1 MPSRVKIEISPSDR
15 KVLEEIISTG
25 TDWRQRQ
32 RAQTLIELDNGVS
45 MVAVAQ
51 SAGIHRQ
58 TVANTRKHWL
68 EGGVASLAD
77 SERCGAPRKIT
88 PEQMLRLVAAATSQ
102 PLTAKELLARH
113 LAEGG
118 SPVHPNTL
126 SVALRGHGIVWART
140 RHFLKKAS

>member
-45 MVAVAQ
+45 MAAVAQ

-68 EGGVASLAD
+68 EGGVASLVD
-77 SERCGAPRKIT
+77 SEQRGAPRKIT
-88 PEQMLRLVAAATSQ
+88 PEQMIRLLAAATSQ
-102 PLTAKELLARH
+102 PLTARELLARH

-126 SVALRGHGIVWART
+126 SVALRGHGIVWAT
-140 RHFLKKAS
+140 RVRQLRS